1 VLGLHKASFLV
12 WLGAFGVHVL
22 VYALRV
28 PGLVAA
34 DWGRDSSTPG
44 ATLRAGAVALA
55 LLVA

>member
-1 VLGLHKASFLV
+1 LHKASFLV